1 MVKKNRGLADIFSG
15 KSLSELYIYIIICAG
30 CMIAMIVNLAVQ
42 NVGMS
47 ALTAG
52 SEADKNLLL
61 LTFAVV
67 ALCAA
72 AIIFLFG
79 AVADKK
85 DKEKYAKIGA
95 QKGRKR

>member
-1 MVKKNRGLADIFSG
+1 MSLKEMLEG
-15 KSLSELYIYIIICAG
+15 KSLSELYVYIIICAG

-42 NVGMS
+42 NVGIG

-52 SEADKNLLL
+52 SEADRNLLL

-72 AIIFLFG
+72 AIVLLFR

-85 DKEKYAKIGA
+85 EKEKYAKIAA
-95 QKGRKR
+95 QKRRKR